1 MIVDVS
7 FDIMEYTLNSI
18 YKPFTSW
25 NYIFFIGNKGI
36 SEPYVL
42 KILFPPPQAFGTP
55 LCASLVLL
63 ISLAD
68 FSAV

>member
-1 MIVDVS
+1 MIVDIS
-7 FDIMEYTLNSI
+7 FDIVEYTLNSI

-25 NYIFFIGNKGI
+25 NYIFFI

-42 KILFPPPQAFGTP
+42 KILFSPQAFSTP